1 MTAIKPS
8 YYRDSDLDWYDAF
21 GKLASPK
28 LDPEES
34 FLVGN
39 IGKYNLRFP
48 EKNGIE
54 DVKKAFYSQ
63 FRLLKH
69 VAEKLEQNGDYVF
82 LDDILSPGDIDF
94 LISHQPKQK
103 ELHSQ

>member
-1 MTAIKPS
+1 MTTIKPD
-8 YYRDSDLDWYDAF
+8 YYRDNDLDWYDAV

-48 EKNGIE
+48 EKNGLE

-69 VAEKLEQNGDYVF
+69 VTEKAEANGENIY
-82 LDDILSPGDIDF
+82 LDDVLSPDDVDF
-94 LISHQPKQK
+94 LLNHQPT
-103 ELHSQ
+103 EISRE